1 MANGNLPGA
10 RRLAQTVPYLSSSD
24 SSLVSLD
31 WAAEEGTEQARPC
44 AHSKPS
50 ADLCPKPQ
58 GMVMSGLNPFL
69 SGADHEV
76 PFRACFTEQGRPCD
90 VCPWQVTAPAVNLVK
105 WPVFYTA
112 KRGT

>member
-58 GMVMSGLNPFL
+58 GMVMAELNPSL
-69 SGADHEV
+69 SGADHGV
-76 PFRACFTEQGRPCD
+76 PFQSVLHRTGP
-90 VCPWQVTAPAVNLVK
+90 PM
-105 WPVFYTA
+105 
-112 KRGT
+112 